1 MSADQVHYQNAVNIF
16 LRIMIL
22 QYQVGCRNVACI
34 FRFVKI
40 NVNNDA
46 YGPMGCLLL
55 RIAVPRKVTHRSKLL
70 REIYFLSTY
79 QNMDKRFDGEDFRC
93 FSCSLEDPLMEVLC
107 TLDNLANCV

>member
-1 MSADQVHYQNAVNIF
+1 MSLNLVFLDCLIFFLQEANQHLQSLFLLYQGISYQTGITDSMSADQVHYQNAVNNF
-16 LRIMIL
+16 LRIKIL

-70 REIYFLSTY
+70 REI
-79 QNMDKRFDGEDFRC
+79 
-93 FSCSLEDPLMEVLC
+93 
-107 TLDNLANCV
+107 

>member
-1 MSADQVHYQNAVNIF
+1 MSLNLVFLECLIFFLQETNQHLQSLFLLRQGRFPTKPELLILCPLIKFTNRNAVNIF
-16 LRIMIL
+16 LRIKIL

-55 RIAVPRKVTHRSKLL
+55 RIAIPCKVTHRSKLL
-70 REIYFLSTY
+70 REI
-79 QNMDKRFDGEDFRC
+79 
-93 FSCSLEDPLMEVLC
+93 
-107 TLDNLANCV
+107 